1 MPISLSAARNETAWT
16 SHRFMPRPIRDGD
29 APVTLNA
36 HLRALRGYS
45 SRRHFRRDETIFGE
59 GGPADC
65 VYKVISGTVRL
76 CRYPP
81 GGRRHIVDFV
91 LEGDVMG
98 LLECAG
104 QPAAAEAV
112 SDVTLLSY
120 PRACVDRLARSVP
133 YRLPQAQHRHF
144 VTGRHNPK
152 QRLASFLVRLADRT
166 DLMQGERLDL
176 PMSRQDIADH
186 LGLAVETVHCAL
198 AALKSGGAISMPG
211 AHELILSDMRALRV
225 MAIEN

>member
-1 MPISLSAARNETAWT
+1 MPISLSAARNETAGT
-16 SHRFMPRPIRDGD
+16 SHRFMPRPIRGGD

-36 HLRALRGYS
+36 QLRALHGYS

-81 GGRRHIVDFV
+81 GGHRHIAGFV

-120 PRACVDRLARSVP
+120 PKACVDRARVP
-133 YRLPQAQHRHF
+133 CRSPQTRHPLF
-144 VTGRHNPK
+144 VPGSHGPK
-152 QRLASFLVRLADRT
+152 ERLASFLVRLADRT

-198 AALKSGGAISMPG
+198 AALKSGGAISMRG

-225 MAIEN
+225 MAVEN